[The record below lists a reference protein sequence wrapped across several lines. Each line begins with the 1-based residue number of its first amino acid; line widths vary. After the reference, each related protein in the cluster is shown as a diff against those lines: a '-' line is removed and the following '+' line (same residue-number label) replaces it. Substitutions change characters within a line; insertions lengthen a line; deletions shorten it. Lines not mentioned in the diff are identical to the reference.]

1 MVAKRVSRSILEI
14 RVPPSLFLSQKC
26 DGTRH
31 VIIITCCSSNKVK
44 KVLVFAIIFYFMGYT
59 WRKKTDSLQ
68 KEVDLVLS

>member
-44 KVLVFAIIFYFMGYT
+44 KVLAFAIIFYFMGYGL
-59 WRKKTDSLQ
+59 W
-68 KEVDLVLS
+68 VLEEENRLTTERS